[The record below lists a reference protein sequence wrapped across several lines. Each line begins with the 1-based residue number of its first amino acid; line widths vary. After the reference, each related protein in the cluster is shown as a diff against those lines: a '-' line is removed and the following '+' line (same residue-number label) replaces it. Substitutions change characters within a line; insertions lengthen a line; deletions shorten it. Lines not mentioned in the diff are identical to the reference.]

1 MNTASKYIY
10 IFLDDHLGLYNNP
23 QGIEFVVHNDD
34 TVFVNYL
41 IEDPTLP
48 AYIEFGLCYPN
59 NDFNNFVRDFRLTG
73 THALQALSPHHL
85 WELYYTGQAEI
96 YCIVSEKR
104 FYFTMYF
111 RLTEN
116 KMMVHDEDN
125 APYELGEIFQTP
137 GQFVEY
143 TEQQALHL
151 R

>member
-48 AYIEFGLCYPN
+48 ANIEFGLCYTS
-59 NDFNNFVRDFRLTG
+59 NDFNDFIGDFRLTG
-73 THALQALSPHHL
+73 VHALNALTPDRL
-85 WELYYTGQAEI
+85 WEKYYTGQAEI
-96 YCIVSEKR
+96 YCILAEKGI
-104 FYFTMYF
+104 YCTMYF
-111 RLTEN
+111 RLSGN
-116 KMMVHDEDN
+116 KMIVHDDNN
-125 APYELGEIFQTP
+125 APYELNEILQTP
-137 GQFVEY
+137 RQFAAY
-143 TEQQALHL
+143 TEQQALLL